1 MNGVRNENGLTLVE
15 VLVSIVLLAII
26 LIPAMRAL
34 QTGVVGASVHGDVS
48 SSHYRLTSRL
58 EELLAEPFVDLSDAA
73 IAAGAPT
80 TATSY
85 SEAAG
90 PSGRLIVYL
99 SLYDGDNADADDDPF
114 TGTDPDLLWIR
125 VAIEDSVYS
134 LQTVRAS
141 GY

>member
-1 MNGVRNENGLTLVE
+1 MNRARNEYGLTLVE
-15 VLVSIVLLAII
+15 VLVTIVLLAIV
-26 LIPAMRAL
+26 LVPAMRAL
-34 QTGVVGASVHGDVS
+34 QTGVVGANVHRDIS
-48 SSHYRLTSRL
+48 SSHYRLTSRI

-90 PSGRLIVYL
+90 PPGRLLVYL
-99 SLYDGDNADADDDPF
+99 SLYDGDNADADNDPF

-125 VAIEDSVYS
+125 IDIEDSVHT
-134 LQTVRAS
+134 LQTIRAR